1 MSTPAHGQA
10 AALLAS
16 PVRRSLLD
24 QLRRRREQHPDQP
37 GLTAA
42 ALAPHVGLHLTTVR
56 FHLDQL
62 VGAGLAGHE
71 FQRQEGAGRP
81 RKLYFALP
89 PDESTSAAEPLL
101 LLATLLAE
109 AMTASVDGH
118 PETPE
123 EAGRRWAREHLPS
136 HGDRLPAE
144 SAGAWL
150 GRVGNVIDVLD
161 QWGYHPEVTTSDAG
175 RSARVEL
182 ADCPFLDL
190 ARANEA
196 AVCGVHF
203 GLIAQALE
211 QSGETSAEVAL
222 TPFVTPRQCIAE
234 IRSTATFRSA

>member
-1 MSTPAHGQA
+1 MTTPAHDQA

-16 PVRRSLLD
+16 PVRRSLVD

-42 ALAPHVGLHLTTVR
+42 ALAPLVGLHVTTVR

-62 VGAGLAGHE
+62 VSAGLVGHE

-89 PDESTSAAEPLL
+89 TTEATAASEPLM

-109 AMTASVDGH
+109 AMTASVQGR
-118 PETPE
+118 PESPE
-123 EAGRRWAREHLPS
+123 ESGRRWAREHLPT
-136 HGDRLPAE
+136 HQDRRPA
-144 SAGAWL
+144 GTVGTWL
-150 GRVGNVIDVLD
+150 GRVGEVIDVLD
-161 QWGYHPEVTTSDAG
+161 RWGYHPEVTTTGAG
-175 RSARVEL
+175 RSARVDL

-196 AVCGVHF
+196 AVCGVHY
-203 GLIAQALE
+203 GLIAQALD
-211 QSGETSAEVAL
+211 QAGETSAEVAL
-222 TPFVTPRQCIAE
+222 KPFVTPRRCIAE
-234 IRSTATFRSA
+234 IRSGTTFGHD